1 MPSRILRHS
10 LLALAFAFASLS
22 GASAA
27 EKPKIV
33 ASFSILGDMTQTIGG
48 DRIDLVTLVG
58 PNGDA
63 HVYEPS
69 PKDARAVAEADV
81 LIVNGLA
88 FEGWMPR
95 LIDASGFKGRLVTA
109 TEGLTP
115 LSFEDGDEHAHDEHD
130 DHDAHAEHDDHDEHG
145 AHDEHEGMEEHGR
158 HHHGAF
164 DPHAWQSLENGRIYV
179 ENITRALV
187 EADPAG
193 AETYKANAAAYLAQ
207 IAATDA
213 DLKARFAALA
223 PERRRVVTSH
233 DAFGYFA
240 AAYGLT
246 FVAPQGV
253 ATDAEASAR
262 DVARLID
269 QIRAEKITAV
279 FVENVTDT
287 RLIERI
293 ASETGAKVGGT
304 LYSDAL
310 SDASGPAPTYLKM
323 FEHNSSQLLAAMAG
337 S

>member
-1 MPSRILRHS
+1 MLSHALRHS
-10 LLALAFAFASLS
+10 LLAFVLAFAGLS

-27 EKPKIV
+27 EKLKIV

-69 PKDARAVAEADV
+69 PQDARAVAAADV

-95 LIDASGFKGRLVTA
+95 LIEASGFKGRLVTA

-115 LSFEDGDEHAHDEHD
+115 LPFEDEDEDEHAHDEHD
-130 DHDAHAEHDDHDEHG
+130 DHDAHAEHD
-145 AHDEHEGMEEHGR
+145 EHEGAEEHGH

-187 EADPAG
+187 DADPAG

-207 IAATDA
+207 IAAMDA

-262 DVARLID
+262 DVATLID

>member
-1 MPSRILRHS
+1 MLSHALRHS
-10 LLALAFAFASLS
+10 LLAFVLAFAGLS

-27 EKPKIV
+27 EKLKIV

-69 PKDARAVAEADV
+69 PQDARAVAEADV

-95 LIDASGFKGRLVTA
+95 LIEASGFKGRLVTA

-115 LSFEDGDEHAHDEHD
+115 LPFEDDEAQD
-130 DHDAHAEHDDHDEHG
+130 DHDDDHHP
-145 AHDEHEGMEEHGR
+145 
-158 HHHGAF
+158 GAF
-164 DPHAWQSLENGRIYV
+164 DPHAWQSLGNGRIYV

-187 EADPAG
+187 DADPAG

-207 IAATDA
+207 IAAMDA

-262 DVARLID
+262 DVATLID

-293 ASETGAKVGGT
+293 ASETGAKADGT